1 MRRPTGLLAAGPG
14 DSTPAVHRNMG
25 SNTYR
30 RVLSQSALLCA
41 WNYLLSKSKP
51 TSRNTIG
58 VDEVSI
64 NHFQINAKA
73 SVARLF
79 KDIQCGNFS
88 FLPLKPY
95 LIPKANGK
103 LRLICVPTVRD
114 RIVQRALVDFLS
126 SKYHEMLA
134 NNVSFGFIRGRSV
147 KQAAEL
153 ACKLRTTRPWVF
165 KTDITS
171 FFDTIDRDILRA
183 ELRKTIRESSLHEIL
198 FAAVDAEVAYT
209 NITAAK
215 HISKLGIQ
223 PGYGVRQGMPLSPFF
238 SNILLL
244 PFDNHAHRSG
254 ACAIRYADDLIF
266 LCHDRDECIEMAEFC
281 LKGFEKIGLKIPPV
295 GPDSKSVIYA
305 PHEPAEFLGLE
316 LSPAGVKCEL
326 RLSASQIDRL
336 RSEIL
341 SFGSIKELLSRKI
354 TLRTLGQAISSKRN
368 GYLAAYDV
376 CTNIED
382 VSAQLLSLEQKALRN
397 IYQVALGIDLTAIG
411 PDARRFLE
419 L

>member
-1 MRRPTGLLAAGPG
+1 
-14 DSTPAVHRNMG
+14 MG

-30 RVLSQSALLCA
+30 RVLSQSALLSA

-73 SVARLF
+73 NVARLF
-79 KDIQCGNFS
+79 KDIQRGNFS

-134 NNVSFGFIRGRSV
+134 NNVSFGFIKGRSV

-153 ACKLRTTRPWVF
+153 ACKLRATRPWVF

-171 FFDTIDRDILRA
+171 FFDTIDRGILRA

-198 FAAVDAEVAYT
+198 FAAVEAEVAFT

-223 PGYGVRQGMPLSPFF
+223 PGHGVRQGMPLSPFF

-244 PFDNHAHRSG
+244 PFDNHAHCSG
-254 ACAIRYADDLIF
+254 ACVIRYADDLIF
-266 LCHDRDECIEMAEFC
+266 LCRDRDECIEMAEFC
-281 LKGFEKIGLKIPPV
+281 LKEFEKIGLKIPPV

-326 RLSASQIDRL
+326 RLSTSQIDRL

-368 GYLAAYDV
+368 GYLGAYDV

-419 L
+419 LQ